1 MMKSFG
7 PNNLTP
13 SKLCFGTMQFGDGA
27 SAKDSE
33 EMYLKCREN
42 EVNFFD
48 TAYVYTKGLSE
59 KILGKLI
66 KEEREKL
73 LIVTKAGSQGGA
85 DPENLRNQLEES
97 LKRLDQDYVD
107 IFFIHHW
114 DDNLS
119 LIHI

>member
-1 MMKSFG
+1 MIKTFG
-7 PNNLTP
+7 PNNLIP

-27 SAKDSE
+27 SEKDSE

-42 EVNFFD
+42 EINFFD

-85 DPENLRNQLEES
+85 DPDNLRKLKKQKLKQNLKLHKKQQL
-97 LKRLDQDYVD
+97 K
-107 IFFIHHW
+107 
-114 DDNLS
+114 
-119 LIHI
+119 